1 MRKKER
7 GYVVDNDG
15 SLFLCAE
22 NIIKNITLKP
32 NIFGILISESFQSVL
47 IFQHARWRH
56 NLTPVEGVVSY
67 LRLMLL
73 TDETVPD

>member
-7 GYVVDNDG
+7 GNVVDNDG

-32 NIFGILISESFQSVL
+32 NIFGIPFRESVQSIL

-56 NLTPVEGVVSY
+56 NLTSVEGVVSY
-67 LRLMLL
+67 LGLMLL